1 MNSKRQCDLFG
12 HTAPY
17 INTSLPRLAID
28 LGCFLILFTLMYY
41 AKNVLATSAQLAASL
56 V

>member
-17 INTSLPRLAID
+17 INTSLLRLAINVSAFIFRERED
-28 LGCFLILFTLMYY
+28 LWEKGYEDDDTKFTR
-41 AKNVLATSAQLAASL
+41 KKR
-56 V
+56 